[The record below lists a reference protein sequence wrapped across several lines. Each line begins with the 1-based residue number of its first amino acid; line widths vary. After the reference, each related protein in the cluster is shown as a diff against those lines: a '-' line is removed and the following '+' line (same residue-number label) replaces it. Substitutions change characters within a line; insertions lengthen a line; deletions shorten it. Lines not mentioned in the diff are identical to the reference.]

1 MQFCQLH
8 HEYTGRVV
16 RVLITSFP
24 MKKRIQGLTF
34 LQLDLHHPTK
44 PLNLVLGDLKYVEGF
59 SSHLSFV

>member
-1 MQFCQLH
+1 MGASAGSA
-8 HEYTGRVV
+8 GRGG
-16 RVLITSFP
+16 LSLEE
-24 MKKRIQGLTF
+24 LTF